1 MKMTP
6 EEYGRMAKK
15 ASPGSPFPKNCL
27 LAFLIGGLI
36 CTLGEAL
43 LNLYGMAGLNK
54 DEAGALT
61 SITLVFLSIL
71 FTGLE
76 WYDRI
81 AQHAGAGTL
90 VPITG
95 FANAVASPA
104 LDFKSE
110 GFVLGLGAKMFV
122 IAGPVIVYG
131 ISASVVY
138 GIIYYIVGLFT
149 K

>member
-1 MKMTP
+1 MNISNQ
-6 EEYGRMAKK
+6 EYGELAKRH
-15 ASPGSPFPKNCL
+15 SPPSAMYKTIP
-27 LAFLIGGLI
+27 LAFAIGGGI
-36 CTLGEAL
+36 CVIGEAL
-43 LNLYGMAGLNK
+43 LNMFQYLGLDP
-54 DEAGALT
+54 DEAGMWT
-61 SITLVFLSIL
+61 SMLLIFMSAIL
-71 FTGLE
+71 TGLKL
-76 WYDRI
+76 YDRI

-95 FANAVASPA
+95 FANSVVSPA

-138 GIIYYIVGLFT
+138 GIIYYITTLF
-149 K
+149 

>member
-1 MKMTP
+1 MNISN
-6 EEYGRMAKK
+6 EEYGELTKRRSHNSKLYKTVPM
-15 ASPGSPFPKNCL
+15 
-27 LAFLIGGLI
+27 AFLVGGLI
-36 CTLGEAL
+36 CTLGQL
-43 LNLYGMAGLNK
+43 LTNLYMMAGISR
-54 DEAGALT
+54 DTASSLT
-61 SITLVFLSIL
+61 SISLIFLSIL

-104 LDFKSE
+104 LEFKSE
-110 GFVLGLGAKMFV
+110 GYVLGLGAKMFV

-131 ISASVVY
+131 VSASVVY
-138 GIIYYIVGLFT
+138 GIIYYIAGLFM